1 MTREAARRS
10 TSGAADESMHAIVRG
25 ARRVG
30 AHASVRLALL
40 GALVGV
46 ACAACASPEAAAP
59 ARAIEVPLLV
69 GATCGAGDGCLIIG
83 CNKPDPDCHLPT
95 DGGAGGGHT
104 GGGQGGGATGP
115 TFRALTYNVHHAEDP
130 SGNIELDDVVA
141 RLDQA
146 APHVACLQEVDKNA
160 SRSNYVDQASYLASH
175 ADNLPYY
182 FYAPVGTYA
191 EISVPPY
198 SVDEP
203 DLVDLYEDTIGVA
216 GYRGIAVLSRY
227 PILAT
232 YEWSFG
238 GDFQPRSIVV
248 FAVDSPDLGLV
259 LGLCTHLPTGPEG
272 DPARAEMI
280 GWIEDN
286 ALLGLPTL
294 LMGDLNARHT
304 WGEID
309 DLEADW
315 ETATPAA
322 VFTHPA
328 GAPTKQFDYVMSRN
342 LDAVDV
348 DATIVSGTQPSDH
361 LPLLATYR
369 LP

>member
-1 MTREAARRS
+1 VRR
-10 TSGAADESMHAIVRG
+10 

-30 AHASVRLALL
+30 ARASVRWALL
-40 GALVGV
+40 SSLAGMALAG
-46 ACAACASPEAAAP
+46 CASPEAEAP
-59 ARAIEVPLLV
+59 TGTSKAPQLD
-69 GATCGAGDGCLIIG
+69 GATCGAGDGCRIIG
-83 CNKPDPDCHLPT
+83 CSPPDPDCHLPT
-95 DGGAGGGHT
+95 DGGTGGGHT
-104 GGGQGGGATGP
+104 GGGATGP
-115 TFRALTYNVHHAEDP
+115 TFRALTYNLHHAEDP

-141 RLDQA
+141 RLNQA

-160 SRSNYVDQASYLASH
+160 SRSNHVDQASYLASH
-175 ADNLPYY
+175 ANNLPYY

-227 PILAT
+227 PILST

-280 GWIEDN
+280 DWIEDN
-286 ALLGLPTL
+286 ALIGLPTF
-294 LMGDLNARHT
+294 LMGDLNAQHA
-304 WGEID
+304 WDEID

-328 GAPTKQFDYVMSRN
+328 GAPTKQLDYVMSRN
-342 LDAVDV
+342 VGAVDV
-348 DATIVSGTQPSDH
+348 DATIVGGAQPSDH